1 MSNLHLQVVSDS
13 MPTKASDNHD
23 LPDAQLVRNVL
34 RGQLSAFDDLVRRY
48 QRRAVAVAYR
58 LLSHREDA
66 QEVAQDAFLKAYDK
80 LPSLTQPERFGSW
93 LLRIVSNLALNK
105 RRWRSLRKATSLEAE
120 QGEDTSLKGELPDG
134 HGPSPLEVASGKEVQ
149 QMLGEFI
156 DELPDMQRQALVLFS
171 LQKMP
176 QKEVAEVL
184 GCSVEAV
191 KWHVFTARKKL
202 KERLRDHL

>member
-1 MSNLHLQVVSDS
+1 MS
-13 MPTKASDNHD
+13 TKASDNHD

-105 RRWRSLRKATSLEAE
+105 RRWRSLRKAASLEAE

-134 HGPSPLEVASGKEVQ
+134 HGPSPLEVASGKEVE
-149 QMLGEFI
+149 QMLGKLI
-156 DELPDMQRQALVLFS
+156 DDLPEMQRQALVLFS

-202 KERLRDHL
+202 KAQLRDHL

>member
-1 MSNLHLQVVSDS
+1 

>member
-1 MSNLHLQVVSDS
+1 

-80 LPSLTQPERFGSW
+80 LPSLTQPERFGS